1 MMARV
6 AKAYESAGSPQ
17 INRIIMFVL
26 YTVVVIVVTA
36 TIARRA
42 STIDIET
49 PDITSSDS
57 GVVVQKPF
65 SSINSGSSSSSSSS
79 GASGKKITLLTW
91 NVAAINNNPF
101 EYWITNDDPVYNKIM
116 SNVSHFISDPG
127 ALDIEVNKIFTDKM
141 YDDLETSMRSAGME
155 GLEETRAMWEKDYRL
170 RKGIA
175 GFIKDPI
182 IGKKRLAS
190 MPDRVTNTINT
201 IDGTAMRPTVINCY
215 SGDLGTMNKWFK
227 AWKDF
232 MFKKKISVLKEGA
245 ESKIQAY
252 SLLQPIKK
260 SKYPSITEEE
270 EKISVPLQ
278 TVCAAIFD
286 AVLVNMMNTIASKT
300 WQPLRED
307 MCNKLN
313 RQKNARTIEILG
325 TTYKDVDV
333 QFLQEVASSFAK
345 SSDKSPL
352 REKFDLYSPGTM
364 DGERDQNSFIMLK
377 KGKFKDVVEVTPAVL
392 DEFKAMDL
400 KTPAPV
406 MNGDLLALTA
416 TDAKSGSK
424 FLFASFHGD
433 TNGLAT
439 IPVVTAVYNYAK
451 SKPELKLL
459 FGMDA
464 NTYAKV
470 GMIARSK
477 L

>member
-65 SSINSGSSSSSSSS
+65 SSVNSASSSSSSSS

-141 YDDLETSMRSAGME
+141 YDDLESSMRSAGME

-201 IDGTAMRPTVINCY
+201 IDGTAMRPTVINC
-215 SGDLGTMNKWFK
+215 
-227 AWKDF
+227 
-232 MFKKKISVLKEGA
+232 
-245 ESKIQAY
+245 
-252 SLLQPIKK
+252 
-260 SKYPSITEEE
+260 
-270 EKISVPLQ
+270 
-278 TVCAAIFD
+278 
-286 AVLVNMMNTIASKT
+286 
-300 WQPLRED
+300 
-307 MCNKLN
+307 
-313 RQKNARTIEILG
+313 
-325 TTYKDVDV
+325 
-333 QFLQEVASSFAK
+333 
-345 SSDKSPL
+345 
-352 REKFDLYSPGTM
+352 
-364 DGERDQNSFIMLK
+364 
-377 KGKFKDVVEVTPAVL
+377 
-392 DEFKAMDL
+392 
-400 KTPAPV
+400 
-406 MNGDLLALTA
+406 
-416 TDAKSGSK
+416 
-424 FLFASFHGD
+424 
-433 TNGLAT
+433 
-439 IPVVTAVYNYAK
+439 
-451 SKPELKLL
+451 
-459 FGMDA
+459 
-464 NTYAKV
+464 
-470 GMIARSK
+470 
-477 L
+477 